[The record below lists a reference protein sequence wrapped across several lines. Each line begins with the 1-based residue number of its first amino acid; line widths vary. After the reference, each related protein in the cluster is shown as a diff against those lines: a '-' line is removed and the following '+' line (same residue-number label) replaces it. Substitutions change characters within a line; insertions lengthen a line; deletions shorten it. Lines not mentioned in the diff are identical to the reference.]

1 MAAEELSIAAPL
13 AATAK
18 QQRLSKSPTSTTGVT
33 KMEQALGEL
42 INIMNPYS
50 NPTCLAFEEVRRMQ
64 FAAGAPAQ
72 GIAAD
77 LDARRRQIALEID
90 NYGGGEWTFMGQM
103 YKIKRALLIPYR
115 YQLLGGVNRD
125 QETGIWPTGNLLIGY
140 TGANG

>member
-1 MAAEELSIAAPL
+1 
-13 AATAK
+13 
-18 QQRLSKSPTSTTGVT
+18 
-33 KMEQALGEL
+33 MEQALGEL

-50 NPTCLAFEEVRRMQ
+50 NPGCLEFHQNRRMQ
-64 FAAGAPAQ
+64 FAAGAPIEAV
-72 GIAAD
+72 AAD
-77 LDARRRQIALEID
+77 AAERRRQIALEID

-125 QETGIWPTGNLLIGY
+125 QGTGIWPTGNLLIGY